1 MNKFYKD
8 GDVWV
13 VMDYD
18 NLPAR
23 SCTREINPRTGMIKI
38 QKLNGDVIAQGLP
51 TEFTD
56 KYGNHYASLAAFKKA
71 TNEFFNVQSG
81 ENALLAVYGSQ
92 IVTGATK
99 TAIKAGYYAHACT
112 CRTDGSKIASLEK
125 TVGAV
130 VSADTDESITGIAM
144 YVGEYQPFINKVTSV
159 TQTAA
164 GDSITYWLK
173 PL

>member
-1 MNKFYKD
+1 MNRCYKD
-8 GDVWV
+8 GDNWV
-13 VMDYD
+13 VMDCD
-18 NLPAR
+18 ALPAG
-23 SCTREINPRTGMIKI
+23 SCTMEINARTGIIKI
-38 QKLNGDVIAQGLP
+38 EKLNGDLVAEGLP

-56 KYGNHYASLAAFKKA
+56 KSGHHYASLAAFKAA
-71 TNEFFNVQSG
+71 TTDFFNLQSG
-81 ENALLAVYGSQ
+81 DNTILAIYGSQ

-99 TAIKAGYYAHACT
+99 TAIKTGYYAHACT
-112 CRTDGSKIASLEK
+112 CRTEGSKVASLEK